1 MHLLKND
8 PLGIFRGI
16 RKRAV
21 AEGFLAPAGG
31 VAHHGR
37 HLPVAAFPYQSF
49 SDRQDDVASIKFA
62 GGLDGSHEHNA
73 GDSRAL
79 IPATAFVTVPPIQTP
94 YRGRKAG

>member
-1 MHLLKND
+1 MHLLNND

-37 HLPVAAFPYQSF
+37 HLPVAAFPYH
-49 SDRQDDVASIKFA
+49 R
-62 GGLDGSHEHNA
+62 LGSRVIAELTA
-73 GDSRAL
+73 IGE
-79 IPATAFVTVPPIQTP
+79 PAAPH
-94 YRGRKAG
+94 